1 MPSYSSGAT
10 GVPAS
15 YKYPAVLLALAL
27 GANAA
32 SIGGQPLK
40 ILCVGNKTSAGSM
53 TADTQVAKPVS
64 VDDAVALAGTGSEL
78 ALMATAALSIPGA
91 TVHMLAQAEPAGTKA
106 AATLTIATTA
116 TGTGNFYLWIHGV
129 LIVTSVVSG
138 QNVATISQAIQN
150 QIAAKTALLGV
161 TSSVNTGTGVITI
174 TWRHNGT
181 RGNACTLRKAVDS
194 SVTGTTFTLSA
205 ATLTSGTGGADSTNA
220 IATAAAGIYHRIA
233 VATAPNTAGGSTST
247 ENADLVKWKTHLGTM
262 GGPLVGR
269 REQLVFCTTDSLGA
283 ATTTVQTNLNE
294 PLMQA
299 LFHPG
304 AEDIPGVV
312 AAGWASARSVAEAA
326 NPAVNESSWN
336 PTLVNASGYCKPQSD
351 ASLYLSNSSAASAL
365 DVGLTPIQVAADGTT
380 FIVRSIT
387 THSQDASGNPDW
399 RVLDTVNVTVPQ
411 RWADL
416 LSVDIPTTF
425 AGKNIVDDP
434 LDSDDELPPTVTTPS
449 AVKSHCIGLA
459 QSEEKLGHLQQVE
472 TDTALWAFNLAGS
485 TSPGRV
491 NADMQIHPAQWFVQ
505 FSANVRS
512 LAA

>member
-1 MPSYSSGAT
+1 MPSYSTGAT
-10 GVPAS
+10 GVPAA

-40 ILCVGNKTSAGSM
+40 ILVVGNKSAAGSM
-53 TADTQVAKPVS
+53 TPDTQVYKPVS
-64 VDDAVALAGTGSEL
+64 VDDAIAAAGTGSEL
-78 ALMATAALSIPGA
+78 ALMATEALSVPGA
-91 TVHMLAQAEPAGTKA
+91 TVHMLANTEAAGTKA
-106 AATLTIATTA
+106 AATLVVVTPA

-129 LIVTSVVSG
+129 LITTSVATGDS
-138 QNVATISQAIQN
+138 VATISQNIQN

-161 TSSVNTGTGVITI
+161 TSSVVTGTGTITI

-181 RGNACTLRKAVDS
+181 RGNACTLRKAVDP
-194 SVTGTTFTLSA
+194 SVTGTTFNLSG
-205 ATLTSGTGGADSTNA
+205 ATLATGSGTDSLTAA
-220 IATAAAGIYHRIA
+220 IATMANGIYHRIA
-233 VATAPNTAGGSTST
+233 VAQSDSANLILLKA
-247 ENADLVKWKTHLGTM
+247 HLGTM

-269 REQLVFCTTDSLGA
+269 REQAVFCTTASLGT
-283 ATTTVQTNLNE
+283 ATTLVQSSLNE

-299 LFHPG
+299 LWHPSG
-304 AEDIPGVV
+304 EDIPGVV
-312 AAGWASARSVAEAA
+312 AAGWAATRAVAEAA
-326 NPAVNESSWN
+326 NPAVNLSSWN
-336 PTLVNASGYCKPQSD
+336 PSVVNASAFCNPQSD
-351 ASLYLSNSSAASAL
+351 PSLYLGNSSAASAL

-380 FIVRSIT
+380 FVVRSIT

-411 RWADL
+411 RWADDLSL
-416 LSVDIPTTF
+416 LIPTEF
-425 AGKNIVDDP
+425 EGKNLVDDP

-449 AVKSHCIGLA
+449 VVRGFCVGHA
-459 QSEEKLGHLQQVE
+459 QAWEKLGYLQQVE
-472 TDTALWAFNLAGS
+472 ADTALWAFNLAANS
-485 TSPGRV
+485 NGRV